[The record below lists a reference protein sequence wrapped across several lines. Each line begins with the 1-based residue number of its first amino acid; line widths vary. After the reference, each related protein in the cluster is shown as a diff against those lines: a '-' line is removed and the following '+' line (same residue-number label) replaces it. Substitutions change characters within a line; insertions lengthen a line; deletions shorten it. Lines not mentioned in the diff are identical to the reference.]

1 MNPSVNLFRRAT
13 TWRCQYDINFVVWGR
28 SRHWILL
35 LGVRMTLQNPPQYEI
50 GCFRASFPPAVSRA
64 ANESWLSVSREH
76 TTFNTPPQWVGM
88 MSSCDE
94 IKFRRQLSRHLM
106 KTHSLVSST
115 ITPVMPAI
123 AMPLATL

>member
-1 MNPSVNLFRRAT
+1 
-13 TWRCQYDINFVVWGR
+13 
-28 SRHWILL
+28 
-35 LGVRMTLQNPPQYEI
+35 MTLQNPSQCEI
-50 GCFRASFPPAVSRA
+50 GCVARHFHLLFRA

-94 IKFRRQLSRHLM
+94 IKFRKQLSRHLM
-106 KTHSLVSST
+106 EIHSLVSST
-115 ITPVMPAI
+115 ITPVLPAI